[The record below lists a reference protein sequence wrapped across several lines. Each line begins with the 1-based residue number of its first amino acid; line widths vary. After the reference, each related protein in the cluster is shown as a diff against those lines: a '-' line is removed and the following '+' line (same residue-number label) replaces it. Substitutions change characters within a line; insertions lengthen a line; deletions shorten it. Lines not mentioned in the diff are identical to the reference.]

1 MSESVC
7 RPLDWNRR
15 LWRGSA
21 WLLFKLLMAPIGE
34 KAEVLVLN
42 KIFVVYKMIA
52 PRTIRLSFLWGSCGG
67 QNDANISIDYLI
79 NFYSCVYLGS

>member
-1 MSESVC
+1 
-7 RPLDWNRR
+7 
-15 LWRGSA
+15 
-21 WLLFKLLMAPIGE
+21 
-34 KAEVLVLN
+34 
-42 KIFVVYKMIA
+42 MIA